1 MTRIGASLFCLLA
14 SSTVRADDQIE
25 KTAEVTPP
33 PSRHLVYVELLG
45 KAGAYGVGY
54 EYTLMPWLSFGG
66 AASFAV
72 LDGQQ
77 ITTVAP
83 YTHATLLGKHR
94 HRMYAEL
101 GAILAHSR
109 IPSPVSDWSGMS
121 NTGTGGFLS
130 LGYEHATKHVVLR
143 ASGSLVAGDGGLGP
157 MIGLS
162 IGARP

>member
-1 MTRIGASLFCLLA
+1 MLRIGVSLCCVLIA
-14 SSTVRADDQIE
+14 NTVRADDRVD
-25 KTAEVTPP
+25 KTADVETPA
-33 PSRHLVYVELLG
+33 SRHLVYVEILG

-54 EYTLMPWLSFGG
+54 EYTLMPWLAFGG
-66 AASFAV
+66 AASLAV

-83 YTHATLLGKHR
+83 YTHATLLGKHQ

-101 GAILAHSR
+101 GSIVAHSR
-109 IPSPVSDWSGMS
+109 LRSPVSDWKGMT
-121 NTGTGGFLS
+121 NTGTGAFVS
-130 LGYEHATKHVVLR
+130 LGYEHDSKHVVLR
-143 ASGSLVAGDGGLGP
+143 ASGSVVAGDGGLGP